1 MSNVDMLNS
10 NQRTPCVLVLDCSGS
25 MQGTRI
31 NSLNAGLQKFVQ
43 ELKNDDTAYSRVQ
56 IAIVTVGEV
65 GNSARVHTDW
75 CDAANFT
82 PPTLPANGLT
92 PLGEGV
98 QLALQMIEKQK
109 ASLKANGIA
118 YTRPWM
124 FVMSDGDPTDD
135 PSVWQAA
142 TYAAKQAMSNKKC
155 EIFPIAVDTS
165 VGQLAELSHLPVVS
179 VSSAKF
185 NEFFVWLS
193 GSLAGASRSKPGE
206 NIQLPST
213 DPWRNVSL

>member
-1 MSNVDMLNS
+1 MSNIDMLNS

-25 MQGTRI
+25 MSGDRI
-31 NSLNAGLQKFVQ
+31 NNLNAGLKSFVS

-56 IAIVTVGEV
+56 IAIITVGEV
-65 GNSARVHTDW
+65 GNSARLHTDW
-75 CDAANFT
+75 CDAVNFT
-82 PPTLPANGLT
+82 PPILPANGLT

-98 QLALQMIEKQK
+98 LLGLQNIENQK
-109 ASLKANGIA
+109 ALLKSNGIT

-124 FVMSDGDPTDD
+124 FVISDGEPTDD
-135 PSVWQAA
+135 TNVWQSA
-142 TYAAKQAMSNKKC
+142 TLAAKQAMANKKC
-155 EIFPIAVDTS
+155 EIFPISVD
-165 VGQLAELSHLPVVS
+165 VNIGQLSELSTLPVVN

-193 GSLAGASRSKPGE
+193 GSLSSASRSKPGE